1 MSTTTITRTF
11 IGYFQK
17 CWLPT
22 VILLFFG
29 TSFAWSDNWHQ
40 AAGPNH
46 NFVVPGHAPSF
57 FSVSTNKNILWQTAL
72 PNTGQG
78 TVILSGKHAF
88 VLSHAP
94 VKQDTQTGSLCVG
107 QAFDAITGEQRWQR
121 DIPGVREID
130 LSSLF
135 SDNTA
140 ASPATDGAHICFVNV
155 GGSIQTFDFDGNQ
168 IWSYAWTPFGRHH
181 SRQHEPLI
189 FDDHLVVVQTPQQD
203 LPLDLLDKEKARSL
217 DADPRYWTHLQS
229 FNVKTGKRQWTAKA
243 GTSIHST
250 SLFGHLA
257 NGQAAILTGRG
268 GGHNPLEKPY
278 GLSLVNA
285 DNGKSIWDK
294 AILKYPTFQNTCWN
308 EQMACHFSGTEHLVL
323 NIETGDIQQRQSI
336 TKQVAVCA
344 HTPTG
349 YTRKVNQ
356 NLNEYIASY
365 KKPITYQT
373 NILIGDYHYFMSHH
387 AKMIGRVH
395 IRSGAVEY
403 LQVPAQVV
411 RLPGQEDVLRWDTT
425 LPNDLRNAEGFL
437 VTQDKR
443 NAGSGWGHVSAPP
456 PIVVGKNIYFP
467 TMVGIVYVLR
477 WDAKILDQRA
487 LLSISDLGK
496 AGETWS
502 LSGLSYA
509 NGRLYARTLK
519 ELICITATP

>member
-1 MSTTTITRTF
+1 MNTTTRTF
-11 IGYFQK
+11 PGRIRTCG
-17 CWLPT
+17 LTT
-22 VILLFFG
+22 VVLLFLG
-29 TSFAWSDNWHQ
+29 TSSAWCDNWHQ

-46 NFVVPGHAPSF
+46 DFVVQGYAPPY
-57 FSVSTNKNILWQTAL
+57 FSVSANKNILWRTAL

-78 TVILSGKHAF
+78 TVILSGEHAF
-88 VLSHAP
+88 VMSHAP

-107 QAFDAITGEQRWQR
+107 QAFDAITGKQRWR
-121 DIPGVREID
+121 REIPAVREID

-140 ASPATDGAHICFVNV
+140 ASPATDGTHICFVNV
-155 GGSIQTFDFDGNQ
+155 GGSIHTFDFDGNP

-189 FDDHLVVVQTPQQD
+189 DDGHLVVVQTPHQD

-217 DADPRYWTHLQS
+217 EGGSRYWTHLQS
-229 FNVKTGKRQWTAKA
+229 FDVKTGKRLWVAEA

-250 SLFGHLA
+250 SLLGHLA

-285 DNGKSIWDK
+285 KNGKSIWDQ
-294 AILKYPTFQNTCWN
+294 AIPKYPTFQNACWN
-308 EQMACHFSGTEHLVL
+308 ERVACQFSATEHLVL
-323 NIETGDIQQRQSI
+323 DIETGDIRQRQSL

-344 HTPTG
+344 HTSEG

-356 NLNEYIASY
+356 DLHDYIRSY
-365 KKPITYQT
+365 KKPMTYQT
-373 NILIGDYHYFMSHH
+373 NLLIGNYHYFMAHH

-395 IRSGAVEY
+395 IESGAVEY

-411 RLPGQEDVLRWDTT
+411 RIPGQEDVLRWDTT
-425 LPNDLRNAEGFL
+425 LPNDLRNADGFL

-456 PIVVGKNIYFP
+456 PIVVGNNIYFP
-467 TMVGIVYVLR
+467 TMVGTVYVIR
-477 WDAKILDQRA
+477 WDAKVLDQRA
-487 LLSISDLGK
+487 LLSVSDLGQ
-496 AGETWS
+496 AGKTWS

-519 ELICITATP
+519 ELICIAVAP